1 MRRQSTLSR
10 RAVLQAG
17 PVAAGAIMSKP
28 GSAAS
33 RAGENV
39 FTRLGVRPFINMTAT
54 YTINGGAPMLAEV
67 RQAMDEAAEFA
78 VNLDELMEKAGERIA
93 SLLGAE
99 ACMVSS
105 GCAAALV
112 HATAACMAGGD
123 PEKMKQLPDSRGLRD
138 EVIMPRQSRN
148 EYDHAFRAPGARI
161 VEVDTP
167 EEFHSALGR
176 RTAMVAVLGVG
187 EAAGK
192 IRLEEMAEAAHK
204 QGVPVLVDAA
214 AELPWK
220 PNPYLSRGADLA
232 AYSGGKI
239 IRGPQSAGLLL
250 GRMDLVKAA
259 WLHSSPHHALGRPM
273 KVSKEEIAGM
283 VAAIEYWAGKRKIDE
298 EYRTWE
304 RWYGLISDE
313 ITKAP
318 GVTTKLLPP
327 KGASPFPV
335 LEVSWDPE
343 RIKLTGG
350 ELYRLLMDGEPR
362 IMSHAGGEATTFV
375 IRAVAMKPEHPPMV
389 ARRLAELFREASN
402 APARPAPAPP
412 RVDLTG
418 AWEADLKFVSGATRH
433 TLVFSPPRGGGG
445 NKIAGTQ
452 IGRSTRGP
460 LSGKLAGDQVQ
471 FRGTLVVEGMRLQ
484 YSFSGTVTGDSMT
497 GDVELGEFGRGTW
510 TARRA

>member
-1 MRRQSTLSR
+1 MRRESSFSR

-17 PVAAGAIMSKP
+17 GVAAGAVLGQP
-28 GSAAS
+28 GSAAP

-39 FTRLGVRPFINMTAT
+39 FTRLGVRPLINMTAT
-54 YTINGGAPMLAEV
+54 YTINGGAPMLPEV
-67 RQAMDEAAEFA
+67 RQAMEEAAEYA

-93 SLLGAE
+93 ALLGAE

-138 EVIMPRQSRN
+138 EVIMPKQSRN
-148 EYDHAFRAPGARI
+148 DYDHAFRAPGARI
-161 VEVDTP
+161 VEVDTL
-167 EEFHSALGR
+167 EEFHAALGI

-192 IRLEEMAEAAHK
+192 MRLEQMAEAAHK
-204 QGVPVLVDAA
+204 HGVPVLVDAA

-232 AYSGGKI
+232 GYSGGKI
-239 IRGPQSAGLLL
+239 LRGPQSAGLLL
-250 GRMDLVKAA
+250 GRKDLVQAA
-259 WLHSSPHHALGRPM
+259 WLHSAPHHALGRPM
-273 KVSKEEIAGM
+273 KVSKEEVVGM
-283 VAAIEYWAGKRKIDE
+283 VAAIEYWAAKRKIEE

-313 ITKAP
+313 ITKVP
-318 GVTTKLLPP
+318 GVAARLLPP

-343 RIKLTGG
+343 RVKLTGG

-362 IMSHAGGEATTFV
+362 IMSHAGGELSSFV

-389 ARRLAELFREASN
+389 ARRLAEVFREASN
-402 APARPAPAPP
+402 APRRPAPAPP
-412 RVDLTG
+412 QVELTG
-418 AWEADLKFVSGATRH
+418 AWEADLKFVSGAARH
-433 TLVFSPPRGGGG
+433 TLVFSPPRGGSG
-445 NKIAGTQ
+445 NRIAGTQ
-452 IGRSTRGP
+452 IGRSARGP
-460 LSGKLAGDQVQ
+460 LSGKLEGNQVR
-471 FRGTLVVEGMRLQ
+471 FRGVLVVEGMRLQ
-484 YSFSGTVTGDSMT
+484 YSFSGTVSGDSMS
-497 GDVELGEFGRGTW
+497 GEVELGEFGRGSW
-510 TARRA
+510 TARRS